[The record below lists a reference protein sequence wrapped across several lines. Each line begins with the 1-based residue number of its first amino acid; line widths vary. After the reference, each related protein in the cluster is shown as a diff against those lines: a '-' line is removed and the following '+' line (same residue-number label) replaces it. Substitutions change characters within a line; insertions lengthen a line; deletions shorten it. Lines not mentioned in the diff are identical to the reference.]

1 MLSIFEIAALLLSL
15 SALFGWVNLRFL
27 KLPHTIGLLIMALAS
42 SLLLLGIERLF
53 PGLGI
58 TATLQAAI
66 GRIDFYSAIMNGILA
81 FLLFAGALHVD
92 LVTLKGQK
100 WAIGLMASIGVVIS
114 IAVVQHRPVARR
126 RRCSASTCPS
136 PGRWCSA
143 R

>member
-1 MLSIFEIAALLLSL
+1 MLTIFEIAALLLGL
-15 SALFGWVNLRFL
+15 SALFGWFNLRFL

-42 SLLLLGIERLF
+42 SLMLIGIEKLF

-58 TATLQAAI
+58 TPTLQTAI
-66 GRIDFYSAIMNGILA
+66 GRIDFYTAIINGILA

-92 LVTLKGQK
+92 FDALSGQK

-114 IAVVQHRPVARR
+114 IAVASLGIFRPAG
-126 RRCSASTCPS
+126 CSASTCRC